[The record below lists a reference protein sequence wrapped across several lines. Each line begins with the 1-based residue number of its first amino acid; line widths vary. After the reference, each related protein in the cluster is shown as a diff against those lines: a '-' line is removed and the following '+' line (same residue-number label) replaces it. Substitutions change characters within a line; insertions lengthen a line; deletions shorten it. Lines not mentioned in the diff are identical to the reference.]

1 MLRALNRLML
11 ELEFELVIVGPPKEP
26 LYKNMLREVSPML
39 WHRVVFRERL
49 ASSQIMEELAQ
60 AVLLICPTLMD
71 TGPVSVKESV
81 VAGVPVVASAVGG
94 RLRYSR

>member
-1 MLRALNRLML
+1 
-11 ELEFELVIVGPPKEP
+11 
-26 LYKNMLREVSPML
+26 
-39 WHRVVFRERL
+39 
-49 ASSQIMEELAQ
+49 MEELAQ

-81 VAGVPVVASAVGG
+81 VAGVPVVARVRGG